1 MAGQVYVWEEVGV
14 LLPRYSNAFPISDNL
29 RFSDGLRSQ
38 ERVRASD
45 LVLTIWQYFRVDYI
59 IFQTIFRPGHLRIY
73 SSLSFLFKDKKELKQ
88 KKKKSK
94 KAWRKERS
102 AFCKYALVVFLET
115 MRNFKSK
122 IKIWLAQNF
131 NTIDYIRERTRMGKT
146 RQTKNV
152 RCINLPGDLCGN
164 LRGEHQEYTRGS
176 T

>member
-45 LVLTIWQYFRVDYI
+45 LVLTIRQHFRLNYI

-88 KKKKSK
+88 KKKKKQKSTK
-94 KAWRKERS
+94 KREKCVLQIRS
-102 AFCKYALVVFLET
+102 CGFP
-115 MRNFKSK
+115 RNDAQFQ
-122 IKIWLAQNF
+122 IQNQNLAC
-131 NTIDYIRERTRMGKT
+131 
-146 RQTKNV
+146 TK
-152 RCINLPGDLCGN
+152 L
-164 LRGEHQEYTRGS
+164 
-176 T
+176 